1 MIERV
6 ARTIGYVVMT
16 GAGIY
21 MLLLGGSVLMAILF
35 PLFVI
40 GAYLGSFAILL
51 GAIGF
56 ASYKILWWIVE

>member
-6 ARTIGYVVMT
+6 ARTIGYVVMI

-21 MLLLGGSVLMAILF
+21 MLLLASSVLIAIFF
-35 PLFVI
+35 PLLVVGTYF
-40 GAYLGSFAILL
+40 SFLAILL

-56 ASYKILWWIVE
+56 VAYKIIFWVIE